1 MTFRKSRQILII
13 AATVMTVV
21 AGLCPMSSADDVGLP
36 VLFVEQCEDIEEES
50 ERECLLTDLA
60 VAAAEPACHD
70 LSSLDIP
77 LVAPTCVGIP
87 IASRP
92 HHERGPPLDL
102 VFGSH

>member
-1 MTFRKSRQILII
+1 MNFRKSRQILII

-21 AGLCPMSSADDVGLP
+21 AGLCPMSNADDVGLP
-36 VLFVEQCEDIEEES
+36 VLFVEQCEDVEEES

-60 VAAAEPACHD
+60 VAAAEAAFHD

-87 IASRP
+87 IACSP
-92 HHERGPPLDL
+92 HPGRGPP
-102 VFGSH
+102 VV